1 MKLTIF
7 GAGAIGS
14 EFGGHLAASGADVTL
29 IGRGPHAE
37 AMAERGLVMA
47 TAESRRTVAVRVVT
61 DAAALPKQDVV
72 IVCVKAHAV
81 ERAAEQI
88 AALLHEESLAV
99 FALNGLPWWYFQN
112 HGGRFD
118 GAILRSLDP
127 EGHITRTLPAKH
139 VIGTAVYQATTITA
153 PGEIH
158 YLDLPY
164 NTMYLGEL
172 DRSLSPRLQ
181 KLEAMLK
188 EGGIRTHALEDIRA
202 KIWDKLWGNIAFN
215 PVTALTHATMDA
227 VVQSYDD
234 TDLMEAIMNEARTV
248 GEKIGVTFVGRPWNK
263 LETSARLV
271 GHKTSMLQDIDAGRP
286 TEIEAI
292 VGAVREIGK
301 WLEVEMPHL
310 NGLYSLIRLKERFY
324 RPAGSGN
331 ETRPS

>member
-14 EFGGHLAASGADVTL
+14 EFGGHLAAAGADVTL
-29 IGRGPHAE
+29 IGRGMHAQ
-37 AMAERGLVMA
+37 AMAERGLVM
-47 TAESRRTVAVRVVT
+47 TTTQSRRSVSVRVLNET
-61 DAAALPKQDVV
+61 TALPKQDVV
-72 IVCVKAHAV
+72 IVCVKAYAV
-81 ERAAEQI
+81 EQAAEQI
-88 AALLHEESLAV
+88 ASLLHEESLAV

-127 EGHITRTLPAKH
+127 QGHITRTIPAKH
-139 VIGTAVYQATTITA
+139 IIGTAVYQATTITA

-164 NTMYLGEL
+164 NTMFIGEL
-172 DRSLSPRLQ
+172 HRELTPRLQ
-181 KLEAMLK
+181 RLEAWLK
-188 EGGIRTHALEDIRA
+188 DGGIRTQALEDIRA

-227 VVQSYDD
+227 VVQNYND
-234 TDLMEAIMNEARTV
+234 TDLMEAIMHEARMV
-248 GEKIGVTFVGRPWNK
+248 GEKIGITFVGRPWHK

-271 GHKTSMLQDIDAGRP
+271 GHKTSMLQDMEAGRP

-310 NGLYSLIRLKERFY
+310 NGLYSLVRLKERFY
-324 RPAGSGN
+324 RADGSGN
-331 ETRPS
+331 DTRPS